1 MMRGEFGRKQGINT
15 IKEDIYLRKRDV
27 MQINALNR
35 LNPALQQ
42 GLMWGFILGI
52 VQIAFSFISGSLGLI
67 GTLIALALY
76 LVFAWMAGQRAS
88 QRTGRTATGVWAGLL
103 TGAISAL
110 LSVIVSGVFAF
121 TNFDAIVQSFKNSA
135 KSQGINPNSVTPQT
149 VTTTIITSIVITFV
163 LAVLLGL
170 VGGALG
176 GSRGRRRALP
186 PTDDQYQES
195 MFEPPARNSP
205 VEPPSRTPPVD
216 S

>member
-1 MMRGEFGRKQGINT
+1 
-15 IKEDIYLRKRDV
+15 
-27 MQINALNR
+27 MQRNALNALNR

-52 VQIAFSFISGSLGLI
+52 VQLVFIYIGTVISLGLI
-67 GTLIALALY
+67 GGLISLALY

-103 TGAISAL
+103 TGFIGAL
-110 LSVIVSGVFAF
+110 IPSIVIGIFEF
-121 TNFDAIVQSFKNSA
+121 THFNAELQYFKNTA
-135 KSQGINPNSVTPQT
+135 KSQGVNPNSVTPQT
-149 VTTTIITSIVITFV
+149 ITSSIIFGILFTLV
-163 LAVLLGL
+163 LAILLGL

-176 GSRGRRRALP
+176 GSRGRRRAIP
-186 PTDDQYQES
+186 PTTDQYQES

>member
-195 MFEPPARNSP
+195 MFEPPSRNSP

>member
-1 MMRGEFGRKQGINT
+1 MMRGEFGREQGINT

-42 GLMWGFILGI
+42 GLIWGFILGI

-121 TNFDAIVQSFKNSA
+121 TNFDAIVQSFRNAA
-135 KSQGINPNSVTPQT
+135 KSQGVNPNSVTPQT
-149 VTTTIITSIVITFV
+149 VTTTIISSILITFV
-163 LAVLLGL
+163 LAILLGL

-176 GSRGRRRALP
+176 GSRGRRRAPP
-186 PTDDQYQES
+186 PTEQYQES
-195 MFEPPARNSP
+195 MFEPPSRNSP

>member
-1 MMRGEFGRKQGINT
+1 MRGEFGREQGINT
-15 IKEDIYLRKRDV
+15 IKEDIYLRKRGV

-42 GLMWGFILGI
+42 GLIWGFILGI
-52 VQIAFSFISGSLGLI
+52 VQIAFSFISGSLGFIGSLI
-67 GTLIALALY
+67 SLALY

-103 TGAISAL
+103 TGFIGAL
-110 LSVIVSGVFAF
+110 LPAIVIGIFEF
-121 TNFDAIVQSFKNSA
+121 TNLNVVVQNLKTTA
-135 KSQGINPNSVTPQT
+135 KSQGADPNIVTRQA
-149 VTTTIITSIVITFV
+149 VTSSIIIGIVITLV
-163 LAVLLGL
+163 LAILLGL

-176 GSRGRRRALP
+176 GSRGRRRAP
-186 PTDDQYQES
+186 PPPDDQYQES
-195 MFEPPARNSP
+195 MFEPPSRNSP

>member
-1 MMRGEFGRKQGINT
+1 MMRGEFGREQGINT

-52 VQIAFSFISGSLGLI
+52 VQIAFSFISGSLGII

-121 TNFDAIVQSFKNSA
+121 TNFDAIVQSFKTAA
-135 KSQGINPNSVTPQT
+135 KSQGTNPNLVTRQT
-149 VTTTIITSIVITFV
+149 VATTIIISILITFV
-163 LAVLLGL
+163 LAILLGL

-176 GSRGRRRALP
+176 GSRGRRRAPP
-186 PTDDQYQES
+186 PTDQYQES
-195 MFEPPARNSP
+195 MFEPPSRNSP